1 MESLIM
7 KFNIG
12 DTVEFRTEY
21 DSTRSGKITNV
32 SSEMDSY
39 EEMRLKDGIA
49 LYWSKKTKKW
59 TPVKEKN
66 RDTVFLEV
74 ELLRGGYNF
83 IYMDE
88 VISYESSK

>member
-1 MESLIM
+1 M
-7 KFNIG
+7 KYNIG
-12 DTVEFRTEY
+12 DTVKFKTEY
-21 DSTRSGKITNV
+21 AETKSGRIVNV
-32 SSEMDSY
+32 ASEMDSY

-49 LYWSKKTKKW
+49 LYWSKKMKKW

-83 IYMDE
+83 IYMEE
-88 VISYESSK
+88 VVSYESIK

>member
-1 MESLIM
+1 M
-7 KFNIG
+7 KYNIG
-12 DTVEFRTEY
+12 DTVKFKTEY
-21 DSTRSGKITNV
+21 EETKSGKIVNV
-32 SSEMDSY
+32 ASEMDSY

-49 LYWSKKTKKW
+49 LYWSKKMKKW

-83 IYMDE
+83 IYMEE
-88 VISYESSK
+88 VVSYESIK